1 MTWVNLVQGAI
12 MDECMIPKLYYAYL
26 SLVVILYHTS
36 AYLLVGLS
44 AQLAP
49 RGAEAYV
56 ILYGAGGRGY
66 GERVLSTTAALWR

>member
-26 SLVVILYHTS
+26 SLVVILYHIS

-49 RGAEAYV
+49 
-56 ILYGAGGRGY
+56 
-66 GERVLSTTAALWR
+66 